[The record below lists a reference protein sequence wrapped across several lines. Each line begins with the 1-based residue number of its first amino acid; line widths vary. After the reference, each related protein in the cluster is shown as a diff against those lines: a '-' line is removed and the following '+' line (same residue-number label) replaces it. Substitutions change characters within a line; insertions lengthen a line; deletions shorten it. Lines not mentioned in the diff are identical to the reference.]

1 VIRGHP
7 TITRFECVEDFPYA
21 ASGGLYSALA
31 ALPALKAITLTND
44 EWRTRPEDESMAN
57 PESLTELLRIPSLR
71 FVSMLQENASLES
84 LTVQSRN
91 ISFELKDV
99 KYLALVTALQRN
111 KTLKTLSMYPKRSFT
126 LTHDEGKQMAAL
138 LKKTTY
144 WKVFQ
149 ISTLRMRMRREMW
162 VPSYD

>member
-44 EWRTRPEDESMAN
+44 EWLTRPEDESSLAN

-71 FVSMLQENASLES
+71 FVFMLQENASLES
-84 LTVQSRN
+84 LTVQNWN
-91 ISFELKDV
+91 ISFELKNV

-111 KTLKTLSMYPKRSFT
+111 KALKTLSMYPKRSFT
-126 LTHDEGKQMAAL
+126 LAHDEGKQMAAL
-138 LKKTTY
+138 LKK
-144 WKVFQ
+144 K
-149 ISTLRMRMRREMW
+149 LRIGKSSRYRL
-162 VPSYD
+162 